1 MGFFVIQ
8 KNLVA
13 MIPKQLTIDLN
24 ADLGEYQTE
33 NQYFLECQ
41 ILNHISTCNIACGGH
56 TGNEES
62 MKKIIIACKEKGVAI
77 GAHPSYPDPEGFGR
91 RKMKIDES
99 TLKKSLID
107 QVCSFLNV
115 SEALNVPASH
125 VKPHGRLYNDAAS
138 NSNLAYLLISV
149 VNEINPDLSIVGPP
163 NSILADVAKKSGSS
177 FVGEAFLD
185 RRYKDDG
192 SLVNRGHSGAVLETI
207 TERCEQAES
216 IVCNWTVKTESE
228 RFIDIQAETLCL
240 HGDSSDALKTAQMV
254 RLLFESK
261 NIEIKS
267 FAA

>member
-1 MGFFVIQ
+1 MGFFVMQ

-24 ADLGEYQTE
+24 SDLGEYQTE

-41 ILNHISTCNIACGGH
+41 ILNYISTCNIACGGH
-56 TGNEES
+56 TGDEES
-62 MKKIIIACKEKGVAI
+62 MKKIIIACREKGVSI

-91 RKMKIDES
+91 QKMKIDES

-149 VNEINPDLSIVGPP
+149 INEINPELSIVGPP

-177 FVGEAFLD
+177 LVGEAFLD
-185 RRYKDDG
+185 RRYRDDG
-192 SLVNRGHSGAVLETI
+192 SLVNRGHSGAILETI